1 MNREVD
7 ALKIQIVRIL
17 IKKRHFNLQAAITC
31 IVPPPSASFIKTF

>member
-17 IKKRHFNLQAAITC
+17 IKKDTLTCRLQLLALFPH
-31 IVPPPSASFIKTF
+31 PPLPS